1 MSSGPIL
8 TEVER
13 AFMGAARRAVL
24 ATVDPHG
31 RPRLVPIC
39 FVLGRDGADGLPRL
53 YTPLDEKRK
62 RDADPRQLAR
72 VRDIV
77 ERASVTVLVD
87 RWDEDWSRLAWLR
100 VEGTAALVEPG
111 AAGHAQAVEALRS
124 RYSQYETQAL
134 EDRPLIR
141 IGIERKV
148 GWRVGPGG
156 LTRRVRA
163 AGGSGSV
170 GSSHR

>member
-1 MSSGPIL
+1 MLLPVDPRGGRKGDRLSQ
-8 TEVER
+8 ER
-13 AFMGAARRAVL
+13 DTGDQGLLDDARRAVL
-24 ATVDPHG
+24 STIAQDG
-31 RPRLVPIC
+31 RPRSVPIC
-39 FVLGRDGADGLPRL
+39 FVAMDDVIW
-53 YTPLDEKRK
+53 TPIDEKPK
-62 RDADPRQLAR
+62 SAADPRSLAR

-77 ERASVTVLVD
+77 RDPRVTVLVD

-148 GWRVGPGG
+148 GWRVGPG
-156 LTRRVRA
+156 A
-163 AGGSGSV
+163 
-170 GSSHR
+170 